1 MKYSRL
7 VFHAIVLIILFAAC
21 RKEWSPTQQDM
32 AEYGWTLYEQ
42 KNFPGSLD
50 WFKNSVKEDKD
61 YQDGYN
67 GMGWSYGQNGF
78 LDSAIWAFDIGLQK
92 PRDLRLDANVFYEI
106 LAGLTFAYSGLLND
120 SGYVIGDTNVIYYG
134 DSLITMIDRTIGQ
147 SSWSFS
153 HDSTTNYL
161 DVHITASLS
170 HFVLAEFDKS
180 LKHVLAIESATEYT
194 SIYAVSDPFVV
205 DIATVL
211 GRTQLADRIDI
222 LQERLKGI

>member
-180 LKHVLAIESATEYT
+180 LKHVQAIESATEYT
-194 SIYAVSDPFVV
+194 SIYPVSDPFVV
-205 DIATVL
+205 DIETVL
-211 GRTQLADRIDI
+211 GRKKLADRIDI